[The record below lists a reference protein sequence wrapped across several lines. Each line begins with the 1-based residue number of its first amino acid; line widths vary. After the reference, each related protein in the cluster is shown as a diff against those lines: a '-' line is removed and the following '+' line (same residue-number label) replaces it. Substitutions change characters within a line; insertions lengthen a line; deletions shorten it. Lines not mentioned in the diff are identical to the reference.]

1 MRTIS
6 IGIPVRNEE
15 LNIPYLIAAMSSVS
29 STLEAKGFRVEILV
43 NDNAS
48 TDGSL
53 LMLQEWSNSNEKVR
67 IFHFQHGVSFQESIL
82 NLMRNAGGDAFVIY
96 QSDLQDPFELIEKFV
111 DGWIKSEGIII
122 GIITKRAEKFHI
134 KIVRSIFY
142 RVLKSSSD
150 GKIVLGFQDFYLVP
164 RDVYLELAKLSPE
177 GLFLR
182 GHISSRFSNINK
194 IYYKRNDRIR
204 GKTNFGFSQKYALA
218 LDGILLF
225 GTRLIR
231 AIAISSMLFFGIGIS
246 LICAIMFT
254 YMIGIE
260 NPIKGWNS
268 LAIGISL
275 LVALLGIISSLIL
288 EYLVR
293 IYRQIIFGF
302 NSAGPIEIA
311 RGGDKKSI

>member
-1 MRTIS
+1 MKLLT

-15 LNIPYLIAAMSSVS
+15 LNIPHLITAMSTVTSI
-29 STLEAKGFRVEILV
+29 LEAKGFKVEILV

-48 TDGSL
+48 SDNSL
-53 LMLQEWSNSNEKVR
+53 TMLQEWSDRNEKVR
-67 IFHFQHGVSFQESIL
+67 VFYFQHGVSFQESIL
-82 NLMRNAGGDAFVIY
+82 NLMRNARGDAFVIY

-111 DGWIKSEGIII
+111 DTWSVSKGSVI
-122 GIITKRAEKFHI
+122 GIIKNRDEKFHI
-134 KIVRSIFY
+134 RIVRDIFY

-164 RDVYLELAKLSPE
+164 RNVYSELAKLSPE

-182 GHISSRFSNINK
+182 GHISSRFSNISA
-194 IYYKRNDRIR
+194 IYYDRNDRVR
-204 GKTNFGFSQKYALA
+204 GKTNFSFPQKYALA

-231 AIAISSMLFFGIGIS
+231 AIAIASMLIFGIGFFSIV
-246 LICAIMFT
+246 AILVI
-254 YMIGIE
+254 YLIGIE

-275 LVALLGIISSLIL
+275 LISMFGIISSLIL
-288 EYLVR
+288 EYLIR
-293 IYRQIIFGF
+293 IYRQIVFGF
-302 NSAGPIEIA
+302 NSAGPI
-311 RGGDKKSI
+311 KLKNKSQDA